1 MKRGVK
7 MFKETLKGTS
17 INNIPTKA
25 MKPFGDDVRIVE
37 ICENCPY
44 EKCIENTT
52 KLCPRFKQERDKIL
66 QGDKKDKTAYK
77 KRRKRAKNS

>member
-1 MKRGVK
+1 

-25 MKPFGDDVRIVE
+25 MKPFGDDARIVE

-44 EKCIENTT
+44 DRCIENTT

-66 QGDKKDKTAYK
+66 QGDKKRQNRIQK
-77 KRRKRAKNS
+77 KKKKGEK